1 MAQET
6 RQRLLG
12 PFHALFGWI
21 VVEAVA
27 VCRGKGGASAGGH
40 YCSACKGY

>member
-1 MAQET
+1 MAQEM

-12 PFHALFGWI
+12 PFRALFGWI

-27 VCRGKGGASAGGH
+27 VCCGKGGASAGDR
-40 YCSACKGY
+40 YCSACKSY